1 MKVALLTP
9 YDGGNLGDAAI
20 QEALIGNFRQ
30 YDPQVH
36 LCGITLHPEST
47 AARHRIPCY
56 PLAAISRP
64 YYHAKTEPAASPNNH
79 AATSDIGRSAETPG
93 FVRRLK
99 RAVRGLL
106 FRMGLGP
113 LVRLAQEG
121 LHILRSYRLLR
132 SMDMLVVAGGGQL
145 DEEWGGSWAHP
156 YALMK
161 WAVLARAAG
170 SSVIFLSVGGCRAEL
185 RLTKVFLRI
194 ALSLACYRSYRDE
207 GSRQLALA
215 ITPSA
220 DGPVVPDLAFSLP
233 VTRQPL
239 IADSNSAELRVGV
252 SPIAF
257 ARPGMW
263 PTEDPAQ
270 YERYMNELAS
280 FVDALLRR
288 EISVILFSSCSPDDQ
303 LFDDLRARIDP
314 SLETAARTRLS
325 FGNVTSVQDLLVLL
339 QSLDFVVAS
348 RLHGLVLSFLA
359 GKPCVALS
367 YDRKV
372 DALMTDVGLKDYCLD
387 IRSFTGENAFTTFL
401 NLQANGPQVA
411 SKLRATCCHYDQLLQ
426 SQYRLVTKL
435 RGSGLSNSTS
445 DRAVVASDE
454 HLYEPRSDAGP
465 HG

>member
-1 MKVALLTP
+1 VNVALLTP

-20 QEALIGNFRQ
+20 QEALIGNFRI
-30 YDPQVH
+30 YDPRVH

-47 AARHRIPCY
+47 AERHGIPSY

-64 YYHAKTEPAASPNNH
+64 YYHAKTVPAPSVSNYAAASG
-79 AATSDIGRSAETPG
+79 IGRSVAKPG
-93 FVRRLK
+93 LFRRLK
-99 RAVRGLL
+99 RALRGLL
-106 FRMGLGP
+106 FRIGFGP
-113 LVRLAQEG
+113 SVRLVQEG

-132 SMDMLVVAGGGQL
+132 GMDMLVVAGGGQL

-170 SSVIFLSVGGCRAEL
+170 SPVIFLSVGGCRAEL
-185 RLTKVFLRI
+185 RLTRLFLRI

-215 ITPSA
+215 ITRSA
-220 DGPVVPDLAFSLP
+220 NGPVQPDLAFSLP
-233 VTRQPL
+233 VTRQLFTAP
-239 IADSNSAELRVGV
+239 SNLAELRVGV

-270 YERYMNELAS
+270 HQRYMNELAL
-280 FVDALLRR
+280 FVVHLIKSG
-288 EISVILFSSCSPDDQ
+288 ISVTLFSSCSPDDR
-303 LFDDLRARIDP
+303 LFNDLRARIDP
-314 SLETAARTRLS
+314 SLESGESPRLLFSNTA
-325 FGNVTSVQDLLVLL
+325 SVQDLLALL
-339 QSLDFVVAS
+339 HSLDIVVAS

-359 GKPCVALS
+359 GKPCIALS

-372 DALMTDVGLKDYCLD
+372 DALMTDVGLTAYCLD
-387 IRSFTGENAFTTFL
+387 IRSFTGEKALATL
-401 NLQANGPQVA
+401 RNLHANGSLVA
-411 SKLRATCCHYDQLLQ
+411 SKLSAICCDYDQLLQ

-435 RGSGLSNSTS
+435 RGSGLSSS
-445 DRAVVASDE
+445 PSGRAAVASDE
-454 HLYEPRSDAGP
+454 HRYEPRSDARP